1 MNVMTQRHFDEELSD
16 LKTKLLRMAGQAED
30 QIDKALTALVTRDSA
45 LARQVIERD
54 HQVNALDVEIDEESI
69 RLLAL
74 HQPAAR
80 DLRLVT
86 TAMKIA
92 TELERISDL
101 AENVCERAIELNE
114 EPQLKPYID
123 IPMMGKMA
131 RMMVKQS
138 IDAFVKDDAALARK
152 VLTDDDFVDDLMEQ
166 LFREL
171 LSFMLEDTRTIS
183 RAIRLSFIAKYL
195 ERMADTDPSNAEN
208 GGELG
213 YFSKGTM
220 VEEFENIAFS
230 MNVGEISDPVKTDYG
245 YHLIHL
251 TDKKEAKEA
260 NFEDHKE
267 EIKQTLFDQKISTL
281 YSTWITEQ
289 REKLEIESTLVK
301 E

>member
-1 MNVMTQRHFDEELSD
+1 MMTQRHFDEELSD
-16 LKTKLLRMAGQAED
+16 LKTKLLRMAAQAED
-30 QIDKALTALVTRDSA
+30 QIDQALTALVTRDSA
-45 LARQVIERD
+45 LAREVIERD
-54 HQVNALDVEIDEESI
+54 HLVNALDVEIDEESI

-101 AENVCERAIELNE
+101 AENVSERAIELNE

-123 IPMMGKMA
+123 IPMMGNMA

-138 IDAFVKDDAALARK
+138 IDAFVKEDAQLARK
-152 VLTDDDFVDDLMEQ
+152 VLADDDYVDDLMEQ

-195 ERMADTDPSNAEN
+195 ERMADHAT
-208 GGELG
+208 
-213 YFSKGTM
+213 
-220 VEEFENIAFS
+220 NIAELVVYLVEGKIIRHTTPPAPS
-230 MNVGEISDPVKTDYG
+230 
-245 YHLIHL
+245 
-251 TDKKEAKEA
+251 KESLAKG
-260 NFEDHKE
+260 
-267 EIKQTLFDQKISTL
+267 
-281 YSTWITEQ
+281 
-289 REKLEIESTLVK
+289 
-301 E
+301 

>member
-1 MNVMTQRHFDEELSD
+1 MPQRHFDEELAD
-16 LKTKLLRMAGQAED
+16 LKTKLLRMAAQTED

-45 LARQVIERD
+45 LAREVIERD
-54 HQVNALDVEIDEESI
+54 HEINALDVEIDEESI

-101 AENVCERAIELNE
+101 AENVCERTIELNE

-123 IPMMGKMA
+123 IPMMGNMA

-138 IDAFVKDDAALARK
+138 IDAFVKDDSTLARK
-152 VLTDDDFVDDLMEQ
+152 VLTDDDYVDDLMEQ

-171 LSFMLEDTRTIS
+171 LSFMIEDTQTIS

-195 ERMADTDPSNAEN
+195 ERMADHAT
-208 GGELG
+208 
-213 YFSKGTM
+213 
-220 VEEFENIAFS
+220 NIAELVVYLVEGKIIRHTTPPQS
-230 MNVGEISDPVKTDYG
+230 SSID
-245 YHLIHL
+245 L
-251 TDKKEAKEA
+251 AK
-260 NFEDHKE
+260 
-267 EIKQTLFDQKISTL
+267 S
-281 YSTWITEQ
+281 
-289 REKLEIESTLVK
+289 
-301 E
+301 

>member
-1 MNVMTQRHFDEELSD
+1 MKVMIQRHFDEELSD
-16 LKTKLLRMAGQAED
+16 LKTKLLRMAGQVED
-30 QIDKALTALVTRDSA
+30 QIDQALTALVTRDSA
-45 LARQVIERD
+45 LAHQVIERD
-54 HQVNALDVEIDEESI
+54 HLVNSLDLEIDEESI

-123 IPMMGKMA
+123 IPMMGNMA

-138 IDAFVKDDAALARK
+138 IDAFVKDDAMLARK

-171 LSFMLEDTRTIS
+171 LSFMLEDPRTIS

-195 ERMADTDPSNAEN
+195 ERMADHAT
-208 GGELG
+208 
-213 YFSKGTM
+213 
-220 VEEFENIAFS
+220 NIAELVVYLVEGKNIRHITPPGS
-230 MNVGEISDPVKTDYG
+230 
-245 YHLIHL
+245 
-251 TDKKEAKEA
+251 
-260 NFEDHKE
+260 
-267 EIKQTLFDQKISTL
+267 STNSL
-281 YSTWITEQ
+281 A
-289 REKLEIESTLVK
+289 ES
-301 E
+301 

>member
-1 MNVMTQRHFDEELSD
+1 MPQRHFDEELSD
-16 LKTKLLRMAGQAED
+16 LKTKLLRMAGQTED
-30 QIDKALTALVTRDSA
+30 QIDRALTALVTRDSD

-54 HQVNALDVEIDEESI
+54 HLVNALDVEIDEESI

-101 AENVCERAIELNE
+101 AENVSERVIELNE

-123 IPMMGKMA
+123 IPTMGNMA

-138 IDAFVKDDAALARK
+138 IDAFVKNDALLARK

-166 LFREL
+166 VFREL
-171 LSFMLEDTRTIS
+171 LSFMLEDARTIS

-195 ERMADTDPSNAEN
+195 ERMADHATNIAELVVYLVEGKIIRHTTPPPPSNIN
-208 GGELG
+208 L
-213 YFSKGTM
+213 
-220 VEEFENIAFS
+220 
-230 MNVGEISDPVKTDYG
+230 
-245 YHLIHL
+245 
-251 TDKKEAKEA
+251 AK
-260 NFEDHKE
+260 
-267 EIKQTLFDQKISTL
+267 S
-281 YSTWITEQ
+281 
-289 REKLEIESTLVK
+289 
-301 E
+301 

>member
-1 MNVMTQRHFDEELSD
+1 MKIMTQRHFDEELAD
-16 LKTKLLRMAGQAED
+16 LKTKLLRMAGLAED

-69 RLLAL
+69 LLLAL
-74 HQPAAR
+74 HQPAAH

-86 TAMKIA
+86 TMMKIA

-123 IPMMGKMA
+123 IPRMGNLA
-131 RMMVKQS
+131 RKMVKES
-138 IDAFVKDDAALARK
+138 IDAFVKDDAVLARK
-152 VLTDDDFVDDLMEQ
+152 VLTDDDDVDDLMEQ

-195 ERMADTDPSNAEN
+195 ERMADHAT
-208 GGELG
+208 
-213 YFSKGTM
+213 
-220 VEEFENIAFS
+220 NIAEL
-230 MNVGEISDPVKTDYG
+230 VVYLVEG
-245 YHLIHL
+245 
-251 TDKKEAKEA
+251 
-260 NFEDHKE
+260 
-267 EIKQTLFDQKISTL
+267 KIIRHTTPPGSSAHDL
-281 YSTWITEQ
+281 AQ
-289 REKLEIESTLVK
+289 Q
-301 E
+301 

>member
-1 MNVMTQRHFDEELSD
+1 MNGMTQRHFDEELAE

-123 IPMMGKMA
+123 IPMMGNLA

-138 IDAFVKDDAALARK
+138 IDAFVKDDCATRPKGTHRRRL
-152 VLTDDDFVDDLMEQ
+152 VDNLMEQ

-195 ERMADTDPSNAEN
+195 ERMADHAT
-208 GGELG
+208 
-213 YFSKGTM
+213 
-220 VEEFENIAFS
+220 NIAELVVYLVEGKIIRHTTPS
-230 MNVGEISDPVKTDYG
+230 GPPKTD
-245 YHLIHL
+245 L
-251 TDKKEAKEA
+251 AK
-260 NFEDHKE
+260 D
-267 EIKQTLFDQKISTL
+267 
-281 YSTWITEQ
+281 
-289 REKLEIESTLVK
+289 
-301 E
+301 

>member
-1 MNVMTQRHFDEELSD
+1 MPLRHFDEELSD

-30 QIDKALTALVTRDSA
+30 QIDQALTALVTRDSA

-54 HQVNALDVEIDEESI
+54 HQVNALDVEIDEECI
-69 RLLAL
+69 QLLAL

-123 IPMMGKMA
+123 IPLMGKMA
-131 RMMVKQS
+131 RGMVKES
-138 IDAFVKDDAALARK
+138 IDAFVKDDAMLARK
-152 VLTDDDFVDDLMEQ
+152 VLANDDYVDDLMEQ

-195 ERMADTDPSNAEN
+195 ERIADHAT
-208 GGELG
+208 
-213 YFSKGTM
+213 
-220 VEEFENIAFS
+220 NIAEL
-230 MNVGEISDPVKTDYG
+230 VVYLVEG
-245 YHLIHL
+245 
-251 TDKKEAKEA
+251 
-260 NFEDHKE
+260 
-267 EIKQTLFDQKISTL
+267 KIIRHTTPPGS
-281 YSTWITEQ
+281 S
-289 REKLEIESTLVK
+289 
-301 E
+301 